1 MRTSSFIDLTD
12 SPMTHS
18 GDSVS
23 TSAPT
28 FWPLARASI
37 VTIAAGLTAAM
48 ITWAA
53 GESLMIEEIGRGSR
67 GGRTPISPVVDS
79 TRNGVTCFG
88 ILGGSLGL
96 ALGLA
101 GGFLRGSAR
110 SAGLAG
116 LVGVVLGGAAGAG
129 AARALVPLYYRN
141 YSGVDLS
148 LPLLIHG
155 GLWISISFAV
165 GLAFGLGA
173 GGPGRALGAATY
185 AVAGALLAT
194 LTCEFASIWLFP
206 AAQTDRPLP
215 TTSGSRLFA
224 YLVVALLIG
233 AALAIG
239 ASRARSP
246 SPTHTPTIS

>member
-1 MRTSSFIDLTD
+1 MWTSSFIDLTD

-18 GDSVS
+18 DDSVS

-28 FWPLARASI
+28 IWPLARASI

-101 GGFLRGSAR
+101 GGFQRTPRPSLDGPAVRIIPSSFAITRVGTKERGPQLDRVAPS
-110 SAGLAG
+110 SPS
-116 LVGVVLGGAAGAG
+116 AGAG
-129 AARALVPLYYRN
+129 TE
-141 YSGVDLS
+141 S
-148 LPLLIHG
+148 
-155 GLWISISFAV
+155 
-165 GLAFGLGA
+165 AF
-173 GGPGRALGAATY
+173 
-185 AVAGALLAT
+185 
-194 LTCEFASIWLFP
+194 
-206 AAQTDRPLP
+206 
-215 TTSGSRLFA
+215 
-224 YLVVALLIG
+224 
-233 AALAIG
+233 
-239 ASRARSP
+239 RSDQ
-246 SPTHTPTIS
+246 